1 MRSAAVTNKQ
11 CCRQLYSEYFSPSHL
26 PKVSNAYP
34 CGLADALSE
43 APTLFD
49 SISCKDWAALAGC
62 NRQLRNFFH
71 SSVRDIT
78 VNSIRDVSHYVKGLP
93 LCRQLILIKIKPTTG
108 PRPVN
113 ADHLLSLPDTRK
125 LQLIA
130 SLVST
135 TEEMSA
141 AAVLVQPQAP
151 GPGQGYSVA
160 AAFSHLRGLAWQQ
173 VRRLSVT
180 IHLQGGEVMR
190 QLAHLGMSRLNHLA
204 LNGYDLGLKP
214 GNKQLTAGTGII
226 GSEQLTVGIWPQLPV
241 CNNQINAA
249 LMTLSVL
256 AEAYSLTSLSVSSN
270 HYLSAAVIPTARSW
284 LSLSSLS
291 LQGVNLDAAGIHAIA
306 ELHRRLEKLLL
317 YSIDLNTAGTSQL
330 FLKPWPLLCELGL
343 PFNQLAAD
351 AVAALVPASLP
362 SLTILDL
369 GHNEL
374 NAPAVGLLANVRLPQ
389 LVFLVLDHNEL
400 NNAAMTILAKGQ
412 WPNLEGL
419 SLIGK
424 KIKALGIDILL
435 QANWPRLC
443 NLCLDSSSVC
453 AGICSVLDLPLDTVS
468 RVEGIS
474 GCFMA
479 QRDLA
484 RDNVIWPRLK
494 DVMFCQGFV

>member
-1 MRSAAVTNKQ
+1 MRYAAVTSKQ
-11 CCRQLYSEYFSPSHL
+11 CCRQLCSQYSSLSRL
-26 PKVSNAYP
+26 PKVSSAYP

-62 NRQLRNFFH
+62 NRQLRSFFH
-71 SSVRDIT
+71 SSVRVIT
-78 VNSIRDVSHYVKGLP
+78 VNSIRDVSHCVKGTYQ
-93 LCRQLILIKIKPTTG
+93 QLVLIKVKPTTG

-113 ADHLLSLPDTRK
+113 ADHLLSLPDTSK

-190 QLAHLGMSRLNHLA
+190 QLAHLGMSSLDHLS
-204 LNGYDLGLKP
+204 LSGYDLGLKP
-214 GNKQLTAGTGII
+214 GKEQLTAGTGII

-270 HYLSAAVIPTARSW
+270 HYLSAAVVAVIPTARSW
-284 LSLSSLS
+284 MSLSSLS
-291 LQGVNLDAAGIHAIA
+291 LQGVKLNAAGIHAIA
-306 ELHRRLEKLLL
+306 ELHSRLEKLLL

-330 FLKPWPLLCELGL
+330 F
-343 PFNQLAAD
+343 
-351 AVAALVPASLP
+351 
-362 SLTILDL
+362 
-369 GHNEL
+369 
-374 NAPAVGLLANVRLPQ
+374 
-389 LVFLVLDHNEL
+389 
-400 NNAAMTILAKGQ
+400 
-412 WPNLEGL
+412 
-419 SLIGK
+419 
-424 KIKALGIDILL
+424 
-435 QANWPRLC
+435 
-443 NLCLDSSSVC
+443 
-453 AGICSVLDLPLDTVS
+453 
-468 RVEGIS
+468 
-474 GCFMA
+474 
-479 QRDLA
+479 
-484 RDNVIWPRLK
+484 
-494 DVMFCQGFV
+494 